1 MSHQDPIQRR
11 KLYQEVL
18 DRLTARIVA
27 GEFGPNDQLPSE
39 RELMES
45 YSVGRPAVR
54 EALQHL
60 ERTGIVAITHGERA
74 RIVVPTPEMLVA
86 QIAGGA
92 RHLLSMQPDSL
103 GHLKGARL
111 FLETG
116 MARLAVEHAD
126 EAALIELRRLVEA
139 QRRAIADP
147 EAFVR
152 CDMSF
157 HRQIAAMSGNPI
169 FPAIIEGMFR
179 WLGEYYRSMVRAPGA
194 EALTLAEH
202 ERIIDAIAA
211 QDATRA
217 EQAMRDHLTRAN
229 TMYRR
234 LLRSDDASRP
244 TADDDI

>member
-1 MSHQDPIQRR
+1 MAHQDPIQRR

-45 YSVGRPAVR
+45 YGVGRPAVR

-60 ERTGIVAITHGERA
+60 ERTGIVVINHGERA
-74 RIVVPTPEMLVA
+74 RIVVPTPETLVE

-92 RHLLSMQPDSL
+92 RHLLSTQPDSL

-116 MARLAVEHAD
+116 MARLAVSHVD
-126 EAALIELRRLVEA
+126 DTALDELRRLIEA
-139 QRRAIADP
+139 QRRAVADP
-147 EAFVR
+147 EEFVR
-152 CDMSF
+152 ADMSF

-194 EALTLAEH
+194 EQLTLAEH
-202 ERIIDAIAA
+202 ERIVDALAA
-211 QDATRA
+211 RDATRA

-229 TMYRR
+229 TMYQR
-234 LLRSDDASRP
+234 LLRPDESHRGNNDEH
-244 TADDDI
+244 

>member
-45 YSVGRPAVR
+45 YGVGRPAVR

-74 RIVVPTPEMLVA
+74 RIVVPTPETLVA

-111 FLETG
+111 FFETG
-116 MARLAVEHAD
+116 MARLAVEHVD
-126 EAALIELRRLVEA
+126 EAALTELRRLVEA
-139 QRRAIADP
+139 QRRAVADP
-147 EAFVR
+147 EEVR
-152 CDMSF
+152 PLRYVLPSPDIGDERQSDLPGH
-157 HRQIAAMSGNPI
+157 HRGNV
-169 FPAIIEGMFR
+169 
-179 WLGEYYRSMVRAPGA
+179 S
-194 EALTLAEH
+194 LAW
-202 ERIIDAIAA
+202 RILPVAGPCSRRRTTDAG
-211 QDATRA
+211 
-217 EQAMRDHLTRAN
+217 
-229 TMYRR
+229 
-234 LLRSDDASRP
+234 
-244 TADDDI
+244 